1 MSHAVHAMPP
11 TGRDNPRSD
20 MPASRMVGEERDAYV
35 SSMSA
40 ETATTRTTVPVTGFL
55 IQPFTARTWKETLY
69 LLLSMPVGIV
79 TFVVLV
85 TGLATGAGLLITLLG
100 IPIIWLTFLLAR
112 GLADLER
119 MRARALLDADVA
131 RLYLPDA
138 QGWWKRLISRTEDP
152 STWMDIVY
160 GILLLPVGVFTFA
173 ITVTVWTLGL
183 ASALLPLY
191 YWALPK
197 SSTSSGTGIVVFSS
211 GVGQRTWVVDTAPE
225 IAAVALFGVLVV
237 LLTPWIVRG
246 MASASRGLVQAM
258 LGGGASRQMSKRVRE
273 LTDSRTSAVD
283 LAAADR
289 RQIERD
295 LHDGVQQRLVALAI
309 DLGRAQ
315 EKFDRDPEGA
325 KALLD
330 EAHVE
335 AKRALGEVRD
345 LARGIYPAVLTDR
358 GLDPALSALAARCP
372 IPVDVSVE
380 VEPRPPASAE
390 SAAYFV
396 VSEALAN
403 IAKHARATR
412 ASVTVRRARDA
423 WLTIQV
429 QDDGI
434 GGADPAEGTGL
445 AGLRERV
452 STLDGEFHL
461 LSPEGGPTV
470 VHVELPCAS

>member
-1 MSHAVHAMPP
+1 MSRSCDATH
-11 TGRDNPRSD
+11 GGENPRLD
-20 MPASRMVGEERDAYV
+20 MPASRMVDQRGDAYV
-35 SSMSA
+35 SSMSTGTVSA
-40 ETATTRTTVPVTGFL
+40 GSTVPVTRFL
-55 IQPFTARTWKETLY
+55 VQPFTARTWKETLY
-69 LLLSMPVGIV
+69 LLLSLPVGIL
-79 TFVVLV
+79 TFTVLV

-100 IPIIWLTFLLAR
+100 IPIIWLTFVLAR

-119 MRARALLDADVA
+119 MRSRALLDVDVS

-138 QGWWKRLISRTEDP
+138 HGWWKRLISRAEDP
-152 STWMDIVY
+152 NTWLDIVY

-197 SSTSSGTGIVVFSS
+197 GSTSSGTGIVVFSAG
-211 GVGQRTWVVDTAPE
+211 GVGQRAWVIDTAPE
-225 IAAVALFGVLVV
+225 LAAVALFGVLIV
-237 LLTPWIVRG
+237 LLCPWIIRG

-273 LTDSRTSAVD
+273 LTDSRSSAVD
-283 LAAADR
+283 MAAADR

-295 LHDGVQQRLVALAI
+295 LHDGVQQRLVALAM

-372 IPVDVSVE
+372 IPVDMSVE
-380 VEPRPPASAE
+380 VESRPPASVEA
-390 SAAYFV
+390 AAYFV

-412 ASVTVRRARDA
+412 ASVTVRRARDG

-429 QDDGI
+429 QDDGV
-434 GGADPAEGTGL
+434 GGADPADGTGL

-470 VHVELPCAS
+470 LLVEMPCAS